1 MSWATSIACFRIV
14 PAALWLVNETSG
26 LARGSRHAI
35 IVGRLDE
42 RRLGAVSSDYAD
54 VDLSIAGSID
64 KNGLPMRRLQ
74 AILTGTLIVGTLDL
88 LDAMIYFGI
97 RNGATPVRIGQSIAA
112 GWIGRDAFRGGFP
125 AAMLGF
131 ATHYFIAFA
140 IVTVYLMASRRLE
153 ILVRR
158 PWLCGAL
165 YGIGVY
171 FFMNRVVIPLS
182 AIGGP
187 QPFVLGPVVNGLF
200 IHVFGIGIPSALV
213 AAATERGATARVTAP
228 D

>member
-1 MSWATSIACFRIV
+1 
-14 PAALWLVNETSG
+14 
-26 LARGSRHAI
+26 
-35 IVGRLDE
+35 
-42 RRLGAVSSDYAD
+42 
-54 VDLSIAGSID
+54 
-64 KNGLPMRRLQ
+64 MRRSH
-74 AILTGTLIVGTLDL
+74 AILTGTLLVGTLDL
-88 LDAMIYFGI
+88 LDAMIFFGI
-97 RNGATPVRIGQSIAA
+97 RNHVTPVRIGQSIAA
-112 GWIGRDAFRGGFP
+112 GWVGRDAFRGGFP

-131 ATHYFIAFA
+131 VTHYFIAFA

-158 PWLCGAL
+158 PWLCGAV

-187 QPFVLGPVVNGLF
+187 QPFVLGPFVNGLL

-213 AAATERGATARVTAP
+213 AAATRPRAMAGLTAS